1 MRGEMLSPATETLNK
16 ALNGFPSKPMLL
28 MSASSPQ
35 SQNTPSSW
43 CLFFSEKK
51 WGGGGGGRDTE
62 CERLQDTLL
71 KR

>member
-16 ALNGFPSKPMLL
+16 ALNGFPCKPMLL

-43 CLFFSEKK
+43 CLFFNEKK
-51 WGGGGGGRDTE
+51 GEGEEAGEIRNVNA
-62 CERLQDTLL
+62 CRI
-71 KR
+71 RY